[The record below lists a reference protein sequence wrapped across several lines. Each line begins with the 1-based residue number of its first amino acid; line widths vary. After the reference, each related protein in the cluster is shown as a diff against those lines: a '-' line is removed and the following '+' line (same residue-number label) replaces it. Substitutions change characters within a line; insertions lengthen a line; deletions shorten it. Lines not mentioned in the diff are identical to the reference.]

1 MAWGAAILFPHRSYG
16 GLRWGIDL
24 PEMLAPLAYIL
35 RMRTVPLRNLGG
47 CMSPDNA
54 WMALQGIETLPMA
67 PTRRPFPF
75 ESERR
80 WRPSAVYA
88 TGARR
93 RRDPTTSVDVPRS
106 AWRITARTP

>member
-1 MAWGAAILFPHRSYG
+1 
-16 GLRWGIDL
+16 
-24 PEMLAPLAYIL
+24 MLAPLAYIL

-80 WRPSAVYA
+80 GDGVRLLSTPP
-88 TGARR
+88 ARR
-93 RRDPTTSVDVPRS
+93 RRDPSCGPSVDVPLS
-106 AWRITARTP
+106 AWRSTVSPHPSLNLTLTLALALTPTLT